1 MERSCLS
8 LCEHYTLLRMK
19 KKNIKLWYHLS
30 YSNDLTIVVLNH
42 NKVTNTKIKV
52 AIDENVK
59 VNM

>member
-19 KKNIKLWYHLS
+19 FFLYKIMVSS
-30 YSNDLTIVVLNH
+30 YSNDLTIAVLDH
-42 NKVTNTKIKV
+42 YMATNTKIKV
-52 AIDENVK
+52 TIDENVK